1 MRSAFVKMKDQKNN
15 RMDTMNKENRPL
27 HCLAALLLAP
37 LLHAAAETPFHVD
50 LSPVANIS
58 REDDGVTG
66 NDKGGWTDEGIND
79 MYLYPPL
86 PVGETTRNGFSLTLL
101 DPGPD
106 GDQPAALMLRVG
118 AHQTNRPQ
126 SARVDV
132 PNVRGAYVVFVH
144 HAIGGSQAQAGDVTA
159 IYTIHYADG
168 QSVEAPMR
176 KGVHLRD
183 WWCRHWWDNS
193 GRDAWP
199 VHMGRNVYTMKW
211 RSLIGLWATQWKN
224 PRPDV
229 AITGL
234 TFASLDRGGPVIWAV
249 TITDDDPHAD
259 ESRIKGN
266 VWENPPQPPTSW
278 FEKKHAAERAAIYA
292 AAVADGH
299 IEGVRAVDVIR
310 ADLLAVTID
319 PALTRTA
326 AGPNPDADAAV
337 QKPETFRI
345 ASADDP
351 AFSGGVKPVTVGRD
365 SYEYWNGDIGQYQQN
380 SIYWHTFYL
389 QLPRSLKPGA
399 TYTVHVNGVDPV
411 MRDTL
416 SLVYSETET
425 ETPVIKVNQVAY
437 SPLAKTRHAYLGWWA
452 GDRGAVDYGALSP
465 FKVVDEAT
473 GEIVLNGTL
482 ADREDRDGNTGEQVR
497 EMDLS
502 ALPVGRYHILI
513 PGLGRSASFAVG
525 GESIRDLYVHTQR
538 AFYHQRCG
546 FPLEKPFTTFEK
558 PACHLWV
565 YASGHMVDDPGYKP
579 QPGEEKRKFVGG
591 YHDAAD
597 FDCFTYHLR
606 ATAENLDAYDMRPD
620 AFKDGDLNIPESG
633 NGIPDLLDEAEWA
646 LRFWRE
652 QQTADG
658 AVPKGRCN
666 DQDSRRQNHVK
677 WGPFGI
683 FQPDVESNLE
693 YAATAASFARLYT
706 PYDAALAKRTLD
718 SAVLAYDW
726 AVAQPADPK
735 AESRGAFLLWAAGA
749 LFRATG
755 DARYNDAI
763 IRLDADG
770 IRVHWKTAHHNPLFR
785 WPYIRATQP
794 GVNEAIQKK
803 FRDDIIRWADTQ
815 LDRRMDSDAYRW
827 GGDSTRGMG
836 WGNANG
842 GGHHADVLL
851 RAWWL
856 TGEQKYLDG
865 ASLNADFQLG
875 CNPLSKTFITGLG
888 ARPPLHPQISAFL
901 YEKPGKRGGTVQG
914 ITIYG
919 ITDRDPVNWHPAERP
934 RLRRW
939 RDLGNG
945 SAEISS
951 EFTITETI
959 GTSAMLYASLYALTL
974 NNKDDE

>member
-1 MRSAFVKMKDQKNN
+1 MNRSKP
-15 RMDTMNKENRPL
+15 PL
-27 HCLAALLLAP
+27 RRFAALLVVP
-37 LLHAAAETPFHVD
+37 LLQPASAATFHVD

-58 REDDGVTG
+58 REDDGIAG
-66 NDKGGWTDEGIND
+66 NGKGGWTDEGIND
-79 MYLYPPL
+79 LYLHPAL
-86 PVGETTRNGFSLTLL
+86 PVGETTRNGFAFSLL

-106 GDQPAALMLRVG
+106 GLKPAALMLRVG
-118 AHQTNRPQ
+118 AHQTNRPKT
-126 SARVDV
+126 ARVDV
-132 PNVRGAYVVFVH
+132 PNVLGAYVAFVH
-144 HAIGGSQAQAGDVTA
+144 HSIGGSQAKEGDVTA
-159 IYTIHYADG
+159 VYTIHYADG
-168 QSVEAPMR
+168 QSVEAPMK

-183 WWCRHWWDNS
+183 WWCRQWWDNS

-229 AITGL
+229 PIAGI

-259 ESRIKGN
+259 ESRIKSN
-266 VWENPPQPPTSW
+266 AWATPPPPPAGW

-299 IEGVRAVDVIR
+299 VEGVRAIDLIR
-310 ADLLAVTID
+310 ADLLAVTVD

-326 AGPNPDADAAV
+326 AGPNPAADAVA
-337 QKPETFRI
+337 QRPETFRI
-345 ASADDP
+345 FSADDP
-351 AFSGGVKPVTVGRD
+351 GYGKGAQPVKVGRD
-365 SYEYWNGDIGQYQQN
+365 SYEYWNGDIGPYKQN

-389 QLPRSLKPGA
+389 QLPRPLKSGA
-399 TYTVHVNGVDPV
+399 TYSVRVDGVDPA

-416 SLVYSETET
+416 AFAYREADAA
-425 ETPVIKVNQVAY
+425 TPAIKVNQVAY
-437 SPLAKTRHAYLGWWA
+437 SPLAKRRYAYLGWWA
-452 GDRGAVDYGALSP
+452 GDLGAVDYGALER
-465 FKVVDEAT
+465 FEVVDEAT
-473 GEIVLNGTL
+473 GKTVLSGAL
-482 ADREDRDGNTGEQVR
+482 ADRPDPAGNTGEIVR
-497 EMDLS
+497 EMDLA
-502 ALPVGRYHILI
+502 ALKTGRYHVRI

-525 GESIRDLYVHTQR
+525 GEPVRDLYVHTQR

-546 FPLEKPFTTFEK
+546 FPLQKPFTTFEK

-565 YASGHMVDDPGYKP
+565 YESGKMAEEASYRPET
-579 QPGEEKRKFVGG
+579 GEAKREYRGG

-606 ATAENLDAYDMRPD
+606 ATAENLDAFDMRPA

-683 FQPDVESNLE
+683 FEPDPESNLE
-693 YAATAASFARLYT
+693 YAATAASFARLYAKH
-706 PYDAALAKRTLD
+706 DDALAKRYLD
-718 SAVLAYDW
+718 SAALAYDW
-726 AVAQPADPK
+726 AVKQPADPK
-735 AESRGAFLLWAAGA
+735 AESHSSFLLWAAGA
-749 LFRATG
+749 LYRATG
-755 DARYNDAI
+755 DARYQDAI
-763 IRLDADG
+763 LRLDAEG
-770 IRVHWKTAHHNPLFR
+770 IRVHWKTAHHSPLFR
-785 WPYIRATQP
+785 WPYLRCTLP
-794 GVNEAIQKK
+794 GVKAGIQQK
-803 FRDDIIRWADTQ
+803 FRDEIIRAADEQ
-815 LDRRMDSDAYRW
+815 LDKRLDGDAYRW
-827 GGDSTRGMG
+827 GGDSARGMG

-875 CNPLSKTFITGLG
+875 CNPLSKTFITGMG

-919 ITDRDPVNWHPAERP
+919 LTDRDPAGWHPAERP

-945 SAEISS
+945 GAEISS

-959 GTSAMLYASLYALTL
+959 GASAMLYATFHALVS
-974 NNKDDE
+974 EGARE